1 MTTPAGIYVQA
12 AVQVLRGTA
21 THCACGG
28 RLCLTFIPDES
39 GTWTYDPATKVFIND
54 ESGRTIQPVWVCGDC
69 VREYAE

>member
-28 RLCLTFIPDES
+28 PLEQD
-39 GTWTYDPATKVFIND
+39 G
-54 ESGRTIQPVWVCGDC
+54 PVWRCRDCGR
-69 VREYAE
+69 VYT